1 MTRRLAILL
10 AVVVVAAGCGNSE
23 LGRRVPGCP
32 ADPDSFSSITSG
44 IIMQMQAVET
54 AEYVPCLNELNAG
67 WSYEDL
73 VAESGKSRF
82 WLDSDRSGSRFLEV
96 TLRPQCEVG
105 TAPQTGTAANGSVAE
120 YRQVE
125 LVGSNATV
133 VLVPVTGR
141 EMAYAAIIESELE
154 ARSINGR
161 DIFVVLD
168 DGDTPLTDKVTIA
181 AGQNRPIV
189 LVDEQDALAQT
200 ASLQMPGETQST
212 RGLDLDGLLDRLD
225 RLLPK
230 PSFTGQWF
238 QVFAGGCITYEFDAS
253 GAGVDRLAEDVEDAI
268 GLFPAGELWRLLRS
282 QGVVG

>member
-1 MTRRLAILL
+1 MTKRLAILM
-10 AVVVVAAGCGNSE
+10 AVVVVAAGCANSQ

-32 ADPDSFSSITSG
+32 ADPDFGSVTGAIV
-44 IIMQMQAVET
+44 MQMQAVET
-54 AEYVPCLNELNAG
+54 AEYVPCLNELSAG
-67 WSYEDL
+67 WDYEDL

-82 WLDSDRSGSRFLEV
+82 WLSSDRMGSRFVEV
-96 TLRPQCEVG
+96 TLRPQCDVAA
-105 TAPQTGTAANGSVAE
+105 APQTGTAANGAVAE

-141 EMAYAAIIESELE
+141 ETAYAAKIESELE

-168 DGDTPLTDKVTIA
+168 DGDAPLADKVEIA

-189 LVDEQDALAQT
+189 LVDEQDAFAQT

-212 RGLDLDGLLDRLD
+212 RGLDLNDLLDRLD

-253 GAGVDRLAEDVEDAI
+253 GVGVDRLAEDVEDAI
-268 GLFPAGELWRLLRS
+268 GLFPAGELSRILRS
-282 QGVVG
+282 QGILG